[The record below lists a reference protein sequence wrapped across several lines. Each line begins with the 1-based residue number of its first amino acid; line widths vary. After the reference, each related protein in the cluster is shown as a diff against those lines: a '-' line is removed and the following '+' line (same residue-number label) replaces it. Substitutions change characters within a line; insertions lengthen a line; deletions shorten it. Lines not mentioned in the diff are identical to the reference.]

1 MNRTAALLL
10 FALPGLV
17 ATGSA
22 SAQIYKVIG
31 PDGKATYSD
40 RSPSNSKSPVS
51 IIEPPAPVSPGS
63 GPTILPVITR
73 SSAVKQAP
81 RKAVAVAAA
90 SNSPGDTLRPE
101 VIGAVA
107 NVMGIAHLVGSSRE
121 FCIATLPASVKRY
134 TASAAGWQQRNALVI
149 AKKNRLMSS
158 AEQALVAS
166 ALSGDM
172 IRKTDEMMR
181 PVKVAS
187 MAEKTRWCDKAFEEV
202 DRGMLDLV
210 GRASIEPLMNYSL
223 K

>member
-1 MNRTAALLL
+1 MKSLV
-10 FALPGLV
+10 FALFGLMAV
-17 ATGSA
+17 GSVP
-22 SAQIYKVIG
+22 AQIYKVIG
-31 PDGKATYSD
+31 PDGKAAYSD
-40 RSPSNSKSPVS
+40 RRPADSKSSVS
-51 IIEPPAPVSPGS
+51 IIEPPAPISPGA
-63 GPTILPVITR
+63 GPSILPVITR
-73 SSAVKQAP
+73 SSPVKQAP
-81 RKAVAVAAA
+81 LQPRPTAGVVNRA
-90 SNSPGDTLRPE
+90 GDTLRPE

-107 NVMGIAHLVGSSRE
+107 NVMGIAHLVNSSRE

-134 TASAAGWQQRNALVI
+134 TASAVGWQQRNALAI

-181 PVKVAS
+181 PVKLAS
-187 MAEKTRWCDKAFEEV
+187 MAEKTRWCDKTFEEV

-210 GRASIEPLMNYSL
+210 GRASIEPLMSYTL